1 MKSKS
6 LTYLLLAV
14 VGIIWYQVFFRVKDT
29 LFAENAALNAQSQ
42 QHVSFQLLSRDTVE
56 LKANYRDPF
65 HLKKGTPNNG
75 LLEELPPQRPV
86 QNAIVR
92 SVKPQMLWPDMRYY
106 GLVRRNES
114 NKPLALLKADGL
126 LFNLRLGD
134 EIYNSMYVRVIT
146 PDSVVIRLGK
156 HQKTVYRN

>member
-6 LTYLLLAV
+6 LTYFLLAV

-29 LFAENAALNAQSQ
+29 IFGEEAVVKGHSQ
-42 QHVSFQLLSRDTVE
+42 QAVSFQLLSRDTVT

-65 HLKKGTPNNG
+65 HLKKSAPSNG
-75 LLEELPPQRPV
+75 ILEEAPPQRPV

-92 SVKPQMLWPDMRYY
+92 SVKPQMIWPDMHYY

-134 EIYNSMYVRVIT
+134 EIYNSMYVRAIT

-156 HQKTVYRN
+156 HQRTVYRN